1 MVAIM
6 TVHRPFAHTA
16 LALAALLMAAHLPTA
31 HAHARW
37 VCPVPRSTN
46 TGIKVRAHSAATN
59 GTQRRGAPPAHPR

>member
-1 MVAIM
+1 M
-6 TVHRPFAHTA
+6 TTTSTHTRA
-16 LALAALLMAAHLPTA
+16 LALAALAALLMAAHLPTA

-59 GTQRRGAPPAHPR
+59 GNQRRGAPPAHPR